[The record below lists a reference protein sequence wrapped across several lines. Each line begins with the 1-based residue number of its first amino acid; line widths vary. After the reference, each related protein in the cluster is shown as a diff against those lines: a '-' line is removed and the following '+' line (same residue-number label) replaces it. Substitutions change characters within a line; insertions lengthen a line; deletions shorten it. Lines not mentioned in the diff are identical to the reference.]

1 MMTPYR
7 RPRSRSTC
15 CLSPPSS
22 SEGRLRRRVRL
33 LAFFSSRW
41 ARNAFRRRIRP
52 EPVTLKRLAAPRW
65 VFILGIG
72 ISAGGG
78 GRKRLR
84 RRRGL
89 DGFGGRRAGG
99 GGHPGAPPPRVSSPT
114 YCSL

>member
-22 SEGRLRRRVRL
+22 SAGRLRRRVRL

-72 ISAGGG
+72 FSAGGG
-78 GRKRLR
+78 GRRRVRPGRGRERLG
-84 RRRGL
+84 GL
-89 DGFGGRRAGG
+89 GGGRGG
-99 GGHPGAPPPRVSSPT
+99 
-114 YCSL
+114 